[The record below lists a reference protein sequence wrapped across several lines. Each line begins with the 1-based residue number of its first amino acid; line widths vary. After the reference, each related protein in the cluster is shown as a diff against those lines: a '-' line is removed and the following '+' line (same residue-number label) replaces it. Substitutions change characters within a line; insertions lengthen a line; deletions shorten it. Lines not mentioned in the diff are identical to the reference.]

1 MHVYKPKGGNQ
12 RPQIKNMR
20 LTMYLS
26 VKNLQKKILI
36 KIYNRLFNL
45 INHNHYWFVNVYFI
59 IIWAKIVSTY

>member
-26 VKNLQKKILI
+26 VKNLQKK
-36 KIYNRLFNL
+36 NL
-45 INHNHYWFVNVYFI
+45 I
-59 IIWAKIVSTY
+59 